1 MLFSFNQL
9 RLPES
14 LSRRQHGFK
23 TLANLAVTRPSNR
36 SVLRVS
42 SPPVDPLL
50 LAEIDCGI
58 NALQKARVL
67 CLKGEAVA
75 PKAKQPK
82 SRLVRM
88 DRLSVIAGQNFPH
101 LLALHAS
108 SIKVRALHEPVRHVW
123 KPCQMR
129 AKTA

>member
-1 MLFSFNQL
+1 MSTKQ
-9 RLPES
+9 
-14 LSRRQHGFK
+14 
-23 TLANLAVTRPSNR
+23 
-36 SVLRVS
+36 
-42 SPPVDPLL
+42 L
-50 LAEIDCGI
+50 LAEIQRGI

-108 SIKVRALHEPVRHVW
+108 SIKVPALPVRCVSN
-123 KPCQMR
+123 
-129 AKTA
+129 AD